1 MKNIEVIN
9 FKQERFDTG
18 VVVEDVKAIY
28 VNIIS
33 GDEILTIFKKDG
45 KIEQH
50 DSQDYHYGRRGGDRD
65 GEYAVYE
72 DGLEEWCN
80 RKHSDPLWYDD
91 DDEVDREERM
101 ALEVARQLEDIFD

>member
-9 FKQERFDTG
+9 YLQERFDTG
-18 VVVEDVKAIY
+18 VAVDDVKAIY
-28 VNIIS
+28 VNIVS

-50 DSQDYHYGRRGGDRD
+50 DSQDYHCRRTGGDRD

-72 DGLEEWCN
+72 DGLKEWCG
-80 RKHSDPLWYDD
+80 RKWSDPMWH
-91 DDEVDREERM
+91 DDEEM
-101 ALEVARQLEDIFD
+101 EDIENG